1 MQEGHT
7 DAWSVEEIG
16 EDEEGHDESAE
27 RLQYA
32 ILRKA
37 L

>member
-7 DAWSVEEIG
+7 DAWSVKEIG

-27 RLQYA
+27 SLQYA
-32 ILRKA
+32 ILRKT